1 MATYS
6 YSGNKKHKK
15 KQNHASEYLPYLI
28 NELADEIEVVEQ
40 VLSGGEEGQALT
52 ADSAGKAKWAA
63 SSCGGGGGITDILY
77 ADLVV
82 AIMTSALV
90 VGGMYRITDFA
101 TTHYIVDGD
110 GTQYTTGDGV
120 IVGTVEPLIVTA
132 IAVDKIHTEA
142 KSELHPEDVIYYDWN
157 PSNWLTNP
165 SFASRHTIIPGW
177 KGVIISR
184 YDTAKEIQA
193 PSDWRNCV
201 TRRWNTNAPAWAIET
216 TYSKG
221 SIVSHENSGKV
232 YKSVVDSNVGN
243 EPSGQTNSYWHVL
256 LDLSSFTYFNA
267 SPVSWNGVPSATTYD
282 DFPLFQDLEYSKCVY
297 IKTCPEYLLPQS
309 TFIGTVS
316 FVTIAEF
323 FKNNTIHHD
332 FSYNTVSDYFE
343 SNVIGEGFNNNTIA
357 SMFRNNIT
365 NSYFL
370 NNTTQGEFYNNAI
383 GDSFSN
389 NVIGDYFSNNVI
401 GDYFSANMIGYRFI
415 TNTIFYN
422 FRFNTIAADFSNNTI
437 GDEFNN
443 NTTRGEFNNNAI
455 GKNFENNVV
464 GSQFT
469 SNIIDE
475 YFARNVV
482 GYGFSR
488 NTIGYGFLQN
498 TVSDY
503 LTDTDFSSAQY
514 VYNPYD
520 CVLFKREDNTYR
532 LRYFDSSDVQQI
544 VAVTA

>member
-52 ADSAGKAKWAA
+52 ADFNGKAQWAA

-77 ADLVV
+77 ADLVD
-82 AIMTSALV
+82 AIMMSELV

-157 PSNWLTNP
+157 PSNWLTNA
-165 SFASRHTIIPGW
+165 SFASSYIIIPGW

-232 YKSVVDSNVGN
+232 YKSVVGSNVGN

-282 DFPLFQDLEYSKCVY
+282 DFPLFQDLENSTCVY

-309 TFIGTVS
+309 TFIGTVN

-323 FKNNTIHHD
+323 FKNNTIHNN
-332 FSYNTVSDYFE
+332 FSYNTVGDGFY
-343 SNVIGEGFNNNTIA
+343 SNVIGEGFSINTIA
-357 SMFRNNIT
+357 GGFQNNII
-365 NSYFL
+365 NLYFSR
-370 NNTTQGEFYNNAI
+370 NTTHGEFNRNVI
-383 GDSFSN
+383 GDSFFNNVIGHSFLE
-389 NVIGDYFSNNVI
+389 NVIGDYF
-401 GDYFSANMIGYRFI
+401 FANMIG
-415 TNTIFYN
+415 N
-422 FRFNTIAADFSNNTI
+422 S
-437 GDEFNN
+437 
-443 NTTRGEFNNNAI
+443 
-455 GKNFENNVV
+455 
-464 GSQFT
+464 
-469 SNIIDE
+469 
-475 YFARNVV
+475 
-482 GYGFSR
+482 FSR
-488 NTIGYGFLQN
+488 NTISYGFQLN
-498 TVSDY
+498 TVSDN
-503 LTDTDFSSAQY
+503 LKNTNFSSAQH
-514 VYNPYD
+514 VYNLYD
-520 CVLFKREDNTYR
+520 CVLFKRQDGAYK
-532 LRYFDSSDVQQI
+532 LRYFDSSDVQRI